1 MTTQGGDGE
10 SNDDTLHAVLRP
22 SQGLKCSLHPV
33 FLAKAHPSHSC
44 IVVIRDSFDI
54 GMTLRSVATA
64 GSSEGNVGCG
74 HRRLRT
80 SWMVSILR
88 FRYIDIGGDE
98 ET

>member
-10 SNDDTLHAVLRP
+10 SSDDTLYAVLRP

-44 IVVIRDSFDI
+44 IVVLRDSLDI
-54 GMTLRSVATA
+54 GITLRSVATA
-64 GSSEGNVGCG
+64 GSSERNVQCD
-74 HRRLRT
+74 HRRQRT